1 MNKGLEC
8 VKRLCCCSNVFEHYF
23 CNFSYLSILTHF
35 LPIICFCIP
44 WIVFFCFQGGGEG
57 YIIELLA
64 INGLILFTPMLH
76 FYTPWKRQK
85 SKGFKTFSRGL
96 EIGHWCK
103 KGQKVLCNYYVN
115 NSCNFLYWKLSRK
128 VYICCFTYISTIL
141 KRICVA
147 WDDQFSISEKK
158 KNGTFGIVVPYT
170 KKF

>member
-1 MNKGLEC
+1 ML
-8 VKRLCCCSNVFEHYF
+8 FEYLNPF
-23 CNFSYLSILTHF
+23 LANNLFLYPLNCFLLFS
-35 LPIICFCIP
+35 
-44 WIVFFCFQGGGEG
+44 GG
-57 YIIELLA
+57 YIMELLA

-115 NSCNFLYWKLSRK
+115 ISCDFLYWKLSRK